1 MAAHSVRGATAAT
14 AATADHAICAL
25 WNASSSRRIVVRE
38 LGIFK
43 TGAGTAAD
51 SLYLSR
57 ISARGTAG
65 STVTPDIDNDW
76 AADLDDPS
84 GTVLDLAA
92 YSAQPTVATPPLWG
106 WAAAAVA
113 ASGIIWP
120 CARGISV
127 PGGTGLALCQR
138 AATAWPVSEVFFVW
152 DEV

>member
-1 MAAHSVRGATAAT
+1 MATHSVRGATAAT

-76 AADLDDPS
+76 AAAS
-84 GTVLDLAA
+84 
-92 YSAQPTVATPPLWG
+92 
-106 WAAAAVA
+106 VA

-138 AATAWPVSEVFFVW
+138 AATAWPVSEVYFVW